1 MQSIRTDGD
10 RQGTSLP
17 VARTEKG
24 VEYER
29 LLKRTKSLLSSSK
42 AAEDPDV
49 LAANE
54 EILELKSTRPGEVHQ
69 DEVLTNLSV
78 QYANDEF
85 IGERLMPV
93 VSTNGSLSAVYFEYN
108 KRDRFAYPDDDMS
121 DRSDAN
127 ELNQG
132 RTKRPV
138 ALTPRS
144 LREFLDQLTI
154 QNQSAPLNELVDAQQ
169 NVLEGMA
176 FRRELRQAAIL
187 CNAASYG
194 SNTTALAAG
203 DRWDSTTGGNPGA
216 VVDAA
221 MKAMWRGRGPGKT
234 VGFVSLDVHN
244 ALKRHSLILDQF
256 KYNGEKP
263 GFATREMLREYFELD
278 EYLVGR
284 ARKDTAN
291 EGQAASYSRI
301 WSDVF
306 GIVRVATSP
315 SVRNASF
322 GFTFQ
327 DLPSQTDLFWEPEK
341 GTKGAYMVRVSHCD
355 AEKVVAA
362 DTGFLLTS
370 VIG

>member
-1 MQSIRTDGD
+1 MFSIRTDGD
-10 RQGTSLP
+10 QGRDGLP
-17 VARTEKG
+17 IARTEKG
-24 VEYER
+24 LAYEQF
-29 LLKRTKSLLSSSK
+29 LKKTQAILSGAK
-42 AAEDPDV
+42 ATTDPDV
-49 LAANE
+49 IAANE
-54 EILELKSTRPGEVHQ
+54 EILELKTRPGEVHQ

-85 IGERLMPV
+85 IGNRLMPV
-93 VSTNGSLSAVYFEYN
+93 VKTNGSLSAAYFEYN

-121 DRSDAN
+121 DRTTAN

-132 RTKRPV
+132 RSKKTL

-144 LREFLDQLTI
+144 LKEYLDQLTI
-154 QNQSAPLNELVDAQQ
+154 QNQSAPLNELVDVQQ

-187 CNAASYG
+187 CSSASYG
-194 SNTTALAAG
+194 SNTVALSAG
-203 DRWDSTTGGNPGA
+203 DRWDGPSGGNPGA

-221 MKAMWRGRGPGKT
+221 TKAIWRGRGPAKT

-244 ALKRHSLILDQF
+244 VLKRHPLILDQF
-256 KYNGEKP
+256 KYAGNRP

-278 EYLVGR
+278 EYLVGA

-291 EGQAASYSRI
+291 EGQTASYGRI
-301 WSDVF
+301 WSNVF

-315 SVRNASF
+315 STRNAVF

-327 DLPSQTDLFWEPEK
+327 DLDTQTDLFWEPTY
-341 GTKGAYMVRVSHCD
+341 GTKGAYMVRSSHSD
-355 AEKVVAA
+355 QEKVIAP
-362 DTGFLLTS
+362 DTGFLITTP
-370 VIG
+370 IG